1 MAKKSFYEVGSYTGD
16 LQEGTDFFVR
26 RQMRYLGENAN
37 FKPFLNTPIKE
48 LEQQLKESKAAEK
61 KIFTEVQAAA
71 KAWDAH
77 GAQTLLLTKAIE
89 YLKTPVVEHT
99 GNEWKQRKDGSW
111 EISNLVYKMTF
122 SIIKFREEWKL
133 SWELQY
139 TAPGLAQVKYHSY
152 YDRGPKK
159 RIVYEGAKKYKTLAG
174 AQKYIQSKFD
184 QYAEYFESI
193 SPPIPIEAKALFCVN
208 GQLLQGYSV
217 LRTPPAREEVTVSD
231 LLDCLDEA
239 DMEVSPP
246 PEQAV
251 PSGGEVQ
258 PETPVQAPPE
268 LAAGPPPSER
278 KQKPPPAKPA
288 PAAKKKG
295 PLKKRPALVR

>member
-99 GNEWKQRKDGSW
+99 GN
-111 EISNLVYKMTF
+111 
-122 SIIKFREEWKL
+122 
-133 SWELQY
+133 
-139 TAPGLAQVKYHSY
+139 
-152 YDRGPKK
+152 
-159 RIVYEGAKKYKTLAG
+159 
-174 AQKYIQSKFD
+174 
-184 QYAEYFESI
+184 
-193 SPPIPIEAKALFCVN
+193 
-208 GQLLQGYSV
+208 
-217 LRTPPAREEVTVSD
+217 
-231 LLDCLDEA
+231 
-239 DMEVSPP
+239 
-246 PEQAV
+246 
-251 PSGGEVQ
+251 
-258 PETPVQAPPE
+258 
-268 LAAGPPPSER
+268 
-278 KQKPPPAKPA
+278 
-288 PAAKKKG
+288 
-295 PLKKRPALVR
+295 

>member
-16 LQEGTDFFVR
+16 LQEGIDFSVH

-48 LEQQLKESKAAEK
+48 LEQQLKESRAAEK
-61 KIFTEVQAAA
+61 KIFTELQTAA

-77 GAQTLLLTKAIE
+77 GARTLLLTKAIE

-122 SIIKFREEWKL
+122 SIVKFRDEWKL

-139 TAPGLAQVKYHSY
+139 TAPGLAQVKYRSC
-152 YDRGPKK
+152 YDQWPKK
-159 RIVYEGAKKYKTLAG
+159 RIEYEGSKKYKTMAG

-184 QYAEYFESI
+184 QYAEYFESV
-193 SPPIPIEAKALFCVN
+193 SPPVPMEAKALFCVN

-217 LRTPPAREEVTVSD
+217 LRAPPAREEVTVND
-231 LLDCLDEA
+231 LLNCLDEA

-251 PSGGEVQ
+251 PSGDLIQ
-258 PETPVQAPPE
+258 PGAPAQAPPE
-268 LAAGPPPSER
+268 QAAGSPSSER
-278 KQKPPPAKPA
+278 GQKAPPAKPT
-288 PAAKKKG
+288 PATKKKG
-295 PLKKRPALVR
+295 PVKKRSALVR